1 MSTENMIKAFT
12 PAGEPA
18 SSVAVPAVFTGR
30 GNSHA
35 VYLAVRRQLAD
46 RRTGTHMSKTRGE
59 VSGGGRKPWK
69 QKHTGRARQGSI
81 RAPQWRHGAVVFGP
95 RPRKY
100 TQSLPAKVRTLAMRT
115 VMAGKIREGRVV
127 IINAIEGAG
136 KTRDAVK
143 LIRKVGADRTAV
155 VVIPAENAAL
165 RQAIRN
171 IAGVRVEPVNALS
184 VYDVIKYSHVILV
197 GDSLAA
203 LVKRCGGEA

>member
-1 MSTENMIKAFT
+1 MSTENAIKAFNS
-12 PAGEPA
+12 AGDPA
-18 SSVAVPAVFTGR
+18 SSVAVPAVFQAR
-30 GNSHA
+30 DNAHV
-35 VYLAVRRQLAD
+35 VYLAVLRQMAD
-46 RRTGTHMSKTRGE
+46 RRTGTHKSKTRGE

>member
-1 MSTENMIKAFT
+1 MSTDNMIKSFT
-12 PAGEPA
+12 SAGEPA
-18 SSVAVPAVFTGR
+18 SGVAVPAVFEGR

-35 VYLAVRRQLAD
+35 VYLAVLRQMAD
-46 RRTGTHMSKTRGE
+46 RRTGTHKSKTRGE

-81 RAPQWRHGAVVFGP
+81 RAPQWRHGAVIFGP

-115 VMAGKIREGRVV
+115 VMAGKIREGRVL
-127 IINAIEGAG
+127 IMAAIEGAG
-136 KTRDAVK
+136 KTKDAIK
-143 LIRKVGADRTAV
+143 LLRKVGADRTV
-155 VVIPAENAAL
+155 LVVISSENAAL
-165 RQAIRN
+165 RLAMRN
-171 IAGVRVEPVNALS
+171 LAGVRVEPANAVS
-184 VYDVIKYSHVILV
+184 VYDIVKYQHVVLV